1 MQPEVRMAHKLDR
14 FDAVIDN
21 AGVGYRERRVETSP
35 QFGVSSLSKCSRRTF
50 REQPSLESRLT
61 QGGFELRMPSRAR
74 VASHAAMHT
83 GAQINQSL
91 RSFDQWCRFG
101 EEEARKDHGDDKS
114 RSRAART

>member
-1 MQPEVRMAHKLDR
+1 MAHKLDR

-21 AGVGYRERRVETSP
+21 AGVGCRERRVETEPTVRSIFAVKVLA
-35 QFGVSSLSKCSRRTF
+35 QYIQRAAK
-50 REQPSLESRLT
+50 LESRLT

-101 EEEARKDHGDDKS
+101 EEEAGKDYGDDKR